1 MSKLKDKNEQVENHK
16 KIIADMIVEISGHK
30 SPYQVFYDWC
40 VCMAMAF
47 QNSCDI
53 FKDSKIYKQHEELYQ
68 NTIKQYSE
76 KEQKKLYEMTGRLFL
91 AFENEISDYLGEI
104 YMEAGCG
111 NKYVGQFFTPFH
123 LSELCARLGV
133 DGTDKVYHMNEPS
146 CGGGAMILATA
157 KALKNAGINYQRRL
171 KVVAQDLDWL
181 GVYMTYVQCNIIGID
196 AIVVQG
202 DTLKEPY
209 TSNYPKSRILRTMNN
224 MGGLI

>member
-1 MSKLKDKNEQVENHK
+1 MKSENEQIENHK
-16 KIIADMIVEISGHK
+16 KIIADMIIEISGHR

-40 VCMAMAF
+40 TCMAMAF
-47 QNSCDI
+47 QNSCDM
-53 FKDSKIYKQHEELYQ
+53 FKDSEIYKHHEELYQ
-68 NTIKQYSE
+68 NTIKQYS
-76 KEQKKLYEMTGRLFL
+76 KEEQEKLYEMTGRLFL
-91 AFENEISDYLGEI
+91 AFENEISDYLGGI

-123 LSELCARLGV
+123 LSELAAKLGV
-133 DGTDKVYHMNEPS
+133 DGTDKDYHMNEPS

-157 KALKNAGINYQRRL
+157 KVLSDYGINFQKRL

-181 GVYMTYVQCNIIGID
+181 GVYMTYIQCSILGID

-209 TSNYPKSRILRTMNN
+209 VKGYSSKRILRTPKH
-224 MGGLI
+224 MGAF

>member
-1 MSKLKDKNEQVENHK
+1 MKDKKEQVENHK
-16 KIIADMIVEISGHK
+16 KIIADMIVEISGHR

-40 VCMAMAF
+40 TCMAMAF
-47 QNSCDI
+47 QNSCDM
-53 FKDSKIYKQHEELYQ
+53 FKDSEIYKYHEELYQ
-68 NTIKQYSE
+68 NTIKQYS
-76 KEQKKLYEMTGRLFL
+76 KSEQGKLYEMTGRLFL
-91 AFENEISDYLGEI
+91 AFENEISDYLGGI

-123 LSELCARLGV
+123 LSELTARLWV
-133 DGTDKVYHMNEPS
+133 DRTDKDYHMNEPS

-157 KALKNAGINYQRRL
+157 KVLSDYGINFQKRL

-181 GVYMTYVQCNIIGID
+181 GVYMTYIQCSILGID

-209 TSNYPKSRILRTMNN
+209 VKGYSPKRILRTPKH
-224 MGGLI
+224 MGAF

>member
-1 MSKLKDKNEQVENHK
+1 MKSEDHK
-16 KIIADMIVEISGHK
+16 KIIADMIVKISGHK

-40 VCMAMAF
+40 ACMTMAF
-47 QNSCDI
+47 QNSCDM
-53 FKDSKIYKQHEELYQ
+53 FKGSDIYKQREELYQ
-68 NTIKQYSE
+68 STIKQYTQG
-76 KEQKKLYEMTGRLFL
+76 EQDKLYEMTARLFL
-91 AFENEISDYLGEI
+91 AFEDEIFDYLGGI

-123 LSELCARLGV
+123 LSELCAKIGV
-133 DGTDKVYHMNEPS
+133 DGTDKDYRMYEPS

-157 KALKNAGINYQRRL
+157 KALKDVGINYQRKL

-181 GVYMTYVQCNIIGID
+181 GVYMTYVQCYIIGID

-202 DTLKEPY
+202 DTLVEPY
-209 TSNYPKSRILRTMNN
+209 TKKYPKSRTLRTLNN

>member
-1 MSKLKDKNEQVENHK
+1 MKGENEQVENHK
-16 KIIADMIVEISGHK
+16 KIIADMIIEISGHR

-40 VCMAMAF
+40 TCMAMAF
-47 QNSCDI
+47 QNSCDM
-53 FKDSKIYKQHEELYQ
+53 FKDSEVYKHHEELYQ

-76 KEQKKLYEMTGRLFL
+76 SEQEKLYEMTGRLFL
-91 AFENEISDYLGEI
+91 AFENEISDYLGGI

-123 LSELCARLGV
+123 LSELTAKLGV
-133 DGTDKVYHMNEPS
+133 DGTDKDYHMNEPS

-157 KALKNAGINYQRRL
+157 KVLSDYGINFQKRL

-181 GVYMTYVQCNIIGID
+181 GVYMTYIQCSILGID

-209 TSNYPKSRILRTMNN
+209 VKGYSPKRILRTPKH
-224 MGGLI
+224 MGAF

>member
-1 MSKLKDKNEQVENHK
+1 
-16 KIIADMIVEISGHK
+16 
-30 SPYQVFYDWC
+30 
-40 VCMAMAF
+40 
-47 QNSCDI
+47 
-53 FKDSKIYKQHEELYQ
+53 
-68 NTIKQYSE
+68 
-76 KEQKKLYEMTGRLFL
+76 
-91 AFENEISDYLGEI
+91 
-104 YMEAGCG
+104 
-111 NKYVGQFFTPFH
+111 
-123 LSELCARLGV
+123 
-133 DGTDKVYHMNEPS
+133 MNEPS

-209 TSNYPKSRILRTMNN
+209 VNNYPKSRILRTMNN

>member
-1 MSKLKDKNEQVENHK
+1 MKDNGQVENHK
-16 KIIADMIVEISGHK
+16 KIIANMIVEISGHK

-40 VCMAMAF
+40 TCMAMAF

-76 KEQKKLYEMTGRLFL
+76 SEQKKLY
-91 AFENEISDYLGEI
+91 D

-209 TSNYPKSRILRTMNN
+209 VNNYPKSRILRTMNN

>member
-1 MSKLKDKNEQVENHK
+1 MKSEDHK
-16 KIIADMIVEISGHK
+16 KIIADMIVKISGHK

-40 VCMAMAF
+40 ACMAMAF
-47 QNSCDI
+47 QNSCDM
-53 FKDSKIYKQHEELYQ
+53 FKGSGIYKQREELYQ
-68 NTIKQYSE
+68 NTIKQYTQDEQE
-76 KEQKKLYEMTGRLFL
+76 KLFEMTARLFL
-91 AFENEISDYLGEI
+91 AFEDEIFDYLGGI

-123 LSELCARLGV
+123 LSELCAKIGV
-133 DGTDKVYHMNEPS
+133 DGTDKDYHMYEPS

-157 KALKNAGINYQRRL
+157 KALKDIGINYQRKL

-181 GVYMTYVQCNIIGID
+181 GVYMTYVQCFIIGID

-202 DTLKEPY
+202 DTLTEPY
-209 TSNYPKSRILRTMNN
+209 TKNYPKSRTLRTLNN

>member
-1 MSKLKDKNEQVENHK
+1 MNKKFEIEDHK
-16 KIIADMIVEISGHK
+16 KIIANMIIEISGHR

-40 VCMAMAF
+40 VCTAMAF
-47 QNSCDI
+47 QNSCDL
-53 FKDSKIYKQHEELYQ
+53 FKNSEIYKQREELYL
-68 NTIKQYSE
+68 NTIKQYSDAE
-76 KEQKKLYEMTGRLFL
+76 KEKIYEMTGRLSL
-91 AFENEISDYLGEI
+91 AFENEISDYLGGI

-123 LSELCARLGV
+123 LSELTARLGI
-133 DGTDKVYHMNEPS
+133 DGTDKDYFMNEPS

-157 KALKNAGINYQRRL
+157 KVLQDQGINFQRRL

-181 GVYMTYVQCNIIGID
+181 GVYMTYIQCSMIGID
-196 AIVVQG
+196 AVVVQG

-209 TSNYPKSRILRTMNN
+209 TKSYPRSRTLRTVNN

>member
-1 MSKLKDKNEQVENHK
+1 MKSEDHK
-16 KIIADMIVEISGHK
+16 KIIADMIVKISGHK

-40 VCMAMAF
+40 ACMAMAF

-53 FKDSKIYKQHEELYQ
+53 FKSSNIYKQREELYQ
-68 NTIKQYSE
+68 TTIKQYTREEQE
-76 KEQKKLYEMTGRLFL
+76 KLFEMTARLFL
-91 AFENEISDYLGEI
+91 AFEDEIFDYLGGI
-104 YMEAGCG
+104 YMESGCG

-123 LSELCARLGV
+123 LSELCAKLGV
-133 DGTDKVYHMNEPS
+133 DGTDKDYHMNEPS

-157 KALKNAGINYQRRL
+157 KALKDIGINYQRKL

-181 GVYMTYVQCNIIGID
+181 GVYMTYVQCFIIGID

-202 DTLKEPY
+202 DTLTEPY
-209 TSNYPKSRILRTMNN
+209 TKNYPKSRTLRTLNN

>member
-1 MSKLKDKNEQVENHK
+1 MKGENEQIENHK
-16 KIIADMIVEISGHK
+16 KIIANMIVEISGHR

-40 VCMAMAF
+40 TCMAMAF
-47 QNSCDI
+47 QNSCDM
-53 FKDSKIYKQHEELYQ
+53 FKDSEIYKQHEELYQ
-68 NTIKQYSE
+68 NTIKQYS
-76 KEQKKLYEMTGRLFL
+76 KEEQEKLYEMTGRLFL
-91 AFENEISDYLGEI
+91 AFENEISDYLGGI

-123 LSELCARLGV
+123 LSELTAKLGV
-133 DGTDKVYHMNEPS
+133 DGTDKDYHMNEPS

-157 KALKNAGINYQRRL
+157 KVLSDYGINFQKRL

-181 GVYMTYVQCNIIGID
+181 GVYMTYIQCSILGID

-209 TSNYPKSRILRTMNN
+209 VDGYPAKRILRTPKH
-224 MGGLI
+224 MGAF

>member
-1 MSKLKDKNEQVENHK
+1 MKQNNKTENQK
-16 KIIADMIVEISGHK
+16 KIIADMIVNLSGQR

-40 VCMAMAF
+40 TCMAMAF
-47 QNSCDI
+47 QNSCDM
-53 FKDSKIYKQHEELYQ
+53 FKDSEIYKQREDLYL
-68 NTIKQYSE
+68 NTIKQYTDE
-76 KEQKKLYEMTGRLFL
+76 ERDKLCEMTGRLSL
-91 AFENEISDYLGEI
+91 AFEEEINDYLGGI

-123 LSELCARLGV
+123 LSELCAKLGIKES
-133 DGTDKVYHMNEPS
+133 DEVYQMNEPS

-157 KALKNAGINYQRRL
+157 KVLKDSGINYQKKL

-181 GVYMTYVQCNIIGID
+181 GVYMTYVQCSFLGID

-202 DTLKEPY
+202 DTLREPY
-209 TSNYPKSRILRTMNN
+209 HTNYPKSKILRTVNN

>member
-1 MSKLKDKNEQVENHK
+1 MKDKNEQVENHK
-16 KIIADMIVEISGHK
+16 KIIADMIVEISGHR

-40 VCMAMAF
+40 TCMAMAF
-47 QNSCDI
+47 QNSCDM
-53 FKDSKIYKQHEELYQ
+53 FKDSEIYKHHEELYQ
-68 NTIKQYSE
+68 NTIKQYS
-76 KEQKKLYEMTGRLFL
+76 KEEQEKLYEMTGRLFL
-91 AFENEISDYLGEI
+91 AFENEISDYLGGI

-123 LSELCARLGV
+123 LSELIAKLGV
-133 DGTDKVYHMNEPS
+133 DGTDKEYHMNEPS

-157 KALKNAGINYQRRL
+157 KVLSDYGINFQKRL

-181 GVYMTYVQCNIIGID
+181 GVYMTYIQCSILGID

-209 TSNYPKSRILRTMNN
+209 VKGYSPKRILRTPKH
-224 MGGLI
+224 MGAF

>member
-1 MSKLKDKNEQVENHK
+1 MN
-16 KIIADMIVEISGHK
+16 KIIANMIVEISGHR

-40 VCMAMAF
+40 TCMAMAF

-76 KEQKKLYEMTGRLFL
+76 SEQKKLYEMTGRLFL
-91 AFENEISDYLGEI
+91 AFEEDIFDYLGEI

-133 DGTDKVYHMNEPS
+133 E
-146 CGGGAMILATA
+146 
-157 KALKNAGINYQRRL
+157 
-171 KVVAQDLDWL
+171 
-181 GVYMTYVQCNIIGID
+181 
-196 AIVVQG
+196 
-202 DTLKEPY
+202 
-209 TSNYPKSRILRTMNN
+209 
-224 MGGLI
+224 

>member
-1 MSKLKDKNEQVENHK
+1 MEVNEQ
-16 KIIADMIVEISGHK
+16 IEISGHR

-40 VCMAMAF
+40 TCMAMAF
-47 QNSCDI
+47 QNSCDM
-53 FKDSKIYKQHEELYQ
+53 FKDSEIYKQHEELYQ
-68 NTIKQYSE
+68 NTIKQYS
-76 KEQKKLYEMTGRLFL
+76 KEEQEKLYEMTGRLFL
-91 AFENEISDYLGEI
+91 AFENEISDYLGGI

-123 LSELCARLGV
+123 LSELTAKLGV
-133 DGTDKVYHMNEPS
+133 DGTDKDYRMNEPS

-157 KALKNAGINYQRRL
+157 KVLSDYGINFQKRL

-181 GVYMTYVQCNIIGID
+181 GVYMTYIQCSILGID

-209 TSNYPKSRILRTMNN
+209 VDGYPAKRILRTPKH
-224 MGGLI
+224 MGAF

>member
-1 MSKLKDKNEQVENHK
+1 MKDKNEQIENHK
-16 KIIADMIVEISGHK
+16 KIIADMIVEMSGHR

-40 VCMAMAF
+40 TCMAMAF
-47 QNSCDI
+47 QNSCDM
-53 FKDSKIYKQHEELYQ
+53 FKDSEIYKHHEELYQ
-68 NTIKQYSE
+68 NTIKQYS
-76 KEQKKLYEMTGRLFL
+76 KEEQEKLYEMTGRLFL
-91 AFENEISDYLGEI
+91 AFENEISDYLGGI

-123 LSELCARLGV
+123 LSELTAKLGV
-133 DGTDKVYHMNEPS
+133 DGTDKDYHMNEPS

-157 KALKNAGINYQRRL
+157 KVLSDYGINFQKRL

-181 GVYMTYVQCNIIGID
+181 GVYMTYIQCSILGID

-209 TSNYPKSRILRTMNN
+209 VKGYSPKRILRTPKH
-224 MGGLI
+224 MGAF

>member
-1 MSKLKDKNEQVENHK
+1 MSKLKGENEQIENHK
-16 KIIADMIVEISGHK
+16 KIIANMIVEISGHR

-40 VCMAMAF
+40 TCMAMAF
-47 QNSCDI
+47 QNSCDM
-53 FKDSKIYKQHEELYQ
+53 FKDSEIYKQHEELYQ
-68 NTIKQYSE
+68 NTIKQYS
-76 KEQKKLYEMTGRLFL
+76 KEEQEKLYEMTGRLFL
-91 AFENEISDYLGEI
+91 AFENEISDYLGGI

-123 LSELCARLGV
+123 LSELTAKLGL
-133 DGTDKVYHMNEPS
+133 DGTDKDYHMNEPS

-157 KALKNAGINYQRRL
+157 KVLSDYGINFQKRL

-181 GVYMTYVQCNIIGID
+181 GVYMTYIQCSILGID

-209 TSNYPKSRILRTMNN
+209 VKGYSPKRILRTPKH
-224 MGGLI
+224 MGAF

>member
-1 MSKLKDKNEQVENHK
+1 MKDKNEQVENHK
-16 KIIADMIVEISGHK
+16 KIIADMIVEISGHR

-40 VCMAMAF
+40 TCMAMAF
-47 QNSCDI
+47 QNSCDM
-53 FKDSKIYKQHEELYQ
+53 FKDSEIYKHHEELYQ
-68 NTIKQYSE
+68 NTIKQYS
-76 KEQKKLYEMTGRLFL
+76 KEEQEKLYEMTGRLFL

-123 LSELCARLGV
+123 LSELTAKLGV
-133 DGTDKVYHMNEPS
+133 DGADKDYHMNEPS

-157 KALKNAGINYQRRL
+157 KVLSDYGINFQKRL

-181 GVYMTYVQCNIIGID
+181 GVYMTYIQCSILGID

-209 TSNYPKSRILRTMNN
+209 VKGYSPKRILKTPKH
-224 MGGLI
+224 MGAF

>member
-1 MSKLKDKNEQVENHK
+1 MENQK
-16 KIIADMIVEISGHK
+16 AIIAKTIVDISGHR

-40 VCMAMAF
+40 TCMAMAF
-47 QNSCDI
+47 QNSCDLM
-53 FKDSKIYKQHEELYQ
+53 KSSEIYKQREELYL
-68 NTIKQYSE
+68 NAINQYSE
-76 KEQKKLYEMTGRLFL
+76 EEKEKLYEMTGRLTL
-91 AFENEISDYLGEI
+91 AFDDEISDYLGGI

-123 LSELCARLGV
+123 LSELTAKLGI
-133 DGTDKVYHMNEPS
+133 DGTDKDYHMNEPS

-157 KALKNAGINYQRRL
+157 KVLNDYGINFQKRL

-181 GVYMTYVQCNIIGID
+181 GVYMTYIQCSILGID

-209 TSNYPKSRILRTMNN
+209 TGEYPSKRILRTPKH
-224 MGGLI
+224 MGAF